1 MILTADYHTHT
12 PYSHGKNSVDENV
25 AKAKEVGL
33 QQVAISDHGFSHV
46 VFGLRRCKVKQYVQD
61 CKAAAKKYGM
71 DVLIGLESNIRG
83 VEGKADLT
91 EKDYETFDV
100 YLCGQ
105 HVFIW
110 YDKFIDWIKFGL
122 GNIFSRF
129 LNKIP
134 PEWIKKMNTL
144 AYINT
149 IKKNPIDAITHLN
162 YTCPCDTLEVAKV
175 AADYGTYIELN
186 SKKMHLSDEQLAEI
200 VAKTDARF
208 IINSDAHWASR
219 VGDTKLV
226 EEQLSRLDFPMDR
239 IDNIDGRFPTFRFT
253 EFKKKM

>member
-25 AKAKEVGL
+25 AVAKEVGL

-46 VFGLRRCKVKQYVQD
+46 VFGLRRCKVEQYVQD
-61 CKAAAKKYGM
+61 CKAAAKKYDM

-83 VEGKADLT
+83 IEGKADLT

-110 YDKFIDWIKFGL
+110 YDKFSDFIKFGC
-122 GNIFSRF
+122 GNTLSRLF
-129 LNKIP
+129 RKEPSESIL
-134 PEWIKKMNTL
+134 KMNTL

-149 IKKNPIDAITHLN
+149 IKKNPIDAVTHLN
-162 YTCPCDTLEVAKV
+162 YTCPCNALEVAKV

-200 VAKTDARF
+200 VAKTDVRF

-226 EEQLSRLDFPMDR
+226 EEQLARLNFPMDR